1 MQTMVLAKDG
11 IAMAWINVCDIM
23 WPIGSIYCSTSPTP
37 PGELFGGIWTQLDN
51 NRVLMNTTS
60 SNKLNTT
67 VNSGL
72 PNITGS
78 IGSTGGSEPKF
89 GTLSGCFTT
98 LSTVNYYS
106 GTTNT
111 GNSYTRYDGFNFN
124 AGASNSIYGAST
136 IVQPP
141 AHYCYMWQRTA

>member
-1 MQTMVLAKDG
+1 
-11 IAMAWINVCDIM
+11 MAWVNVCDIM

-111 GNSYTRYDGFNFN
+111 GII
-124 AGASNSIYGAST
+124 SNLTHRETTCCIITSSIVIKT
-136 IVQPP
+136 I
-141 AHYCYMWQRTA
+141 T